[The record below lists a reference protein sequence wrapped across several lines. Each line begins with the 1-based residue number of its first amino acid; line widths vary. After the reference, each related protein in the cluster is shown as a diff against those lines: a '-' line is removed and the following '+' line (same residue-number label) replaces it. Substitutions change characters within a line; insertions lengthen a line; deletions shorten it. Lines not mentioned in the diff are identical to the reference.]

1 MFTFFLILLQPSI
14 NKNFYLKMNS
24 DEFEGI
30 INFIRE
36 GNYPPEAQ
44 ASRQTKWNYKKRSAP
59 YFIGESNR
67 LFKVGLILY
76 AKICLKSTTWR
87 HCTVHFI
94 IFLFLF
100 RGLKSRIQKKIWK
113 FHWCHSWTIFIESL
127 MIKSVTL
134 GLIPLFLQFSKD
146 THGQALA
153 KMLEN
158 MRVIFIRY
166 SLGNCVFDN

>member
-76 AKICLKSTTWR
+76 AKICLKSTT
-87 HCTVHFI
+87 
-94 IFLFLF
+94 
-100 RGLKSRIQKKIWK
+100 
-113 FHWCHSWTIFIESL
+113 
-127 MIKSVTL
+127 
-134 GLIPLFLQFSKD
+134 
-146 THGQALA
+146 
-153 KMLEN
+153 
-158 MRVIFIRY
+158 
-166 SLGNCVFDN
+166 